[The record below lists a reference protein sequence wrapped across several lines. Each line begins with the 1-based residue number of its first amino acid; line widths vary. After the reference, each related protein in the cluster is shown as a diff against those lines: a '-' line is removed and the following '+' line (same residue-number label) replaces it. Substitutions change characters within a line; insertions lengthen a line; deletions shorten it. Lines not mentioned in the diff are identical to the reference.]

1 MAHWPRLTAVTRA
14 TAIVR
19 VLLDEG
25 LVKRDV
31 VLRRYGLGL
40 GLGLGMGMLWLA
52 RSVKRTVAGAEVL
65 SASARLKL
73 LAPPRG

>member
-40 GLGLGMGMLWLA
+40 GMGMLWLA

>member
-1 MAHWPRLTAVTRA
+1 M
-14 TAIVR
+14 R

-31 VLRRYGLGL
+31 VLRRYGL

>member
-40 GLGLGMGMLWLA
+40 GMGMGMLWLA